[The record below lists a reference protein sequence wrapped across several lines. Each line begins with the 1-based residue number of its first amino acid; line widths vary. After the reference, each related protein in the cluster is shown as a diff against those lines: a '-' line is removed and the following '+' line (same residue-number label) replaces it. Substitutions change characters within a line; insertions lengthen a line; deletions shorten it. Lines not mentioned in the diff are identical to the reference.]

1 MRFLKNKIAR
11 ALQLAELNQ
20 SPPQD
25 SKPLES
31 ARTRRQSRE
40 IETLSPLQEFP
51 LEEAPKVSDEPPQR
65 KRKSIGNNIMK
76 NYCRA
81 LVNFGLSSLARPYL
95 LNEAESFGISYAKF
109 IQILNSKRKNINC
122 IKGLRGLLLQERR
135 DSRNTKAFKTM
146 FQRSCEV
153 FLKYFCVNWIFNSKV
168 DNRIKHLNYR
178 YKILRRVRNPEHFT
192 YLEDFGR
199 RAHTH

>member
-1 MRFLKNKIAR
+1 MRFLKKKIAR
-11 ALQLAELNQ
+11 ALQFAELHH
-20 SPPQD
+20 PPPEP
-25 SKPLES
+25 SKPLETPPS
-31 ARTRRQSRE
+31 PRQKRE
-40 IETLSPLQEFP
+40 TVPSSPSQGFYD
-51 LEEAPKVSDEPPQR
+51 EEAPKTFSESPQR
-65 KRKSIGNNIMK
+65 KRKSVGNNIMK

-81 LVNFGLSSLARPYL
+81 LVNFGVSSLARPYL
-95 LNEAESFGISYAKF
+95 ASEAETIGISYGKF
-109 IQILNSKRKNINC
+109 LQILGSKKKNINC

-135 DSRNTKAFKTM
+135 DTMNTKAFKTM

-168 DNRIKHLNYR
+168 DNKIKHLNYR

-199 RAHTH
+199 RQTR